1 MTQPKEKG
9 GVPPIEIYTIIGKGV
24 DETDP
29 VKKQDDENEEVRA
42 VAAGHPNATKE
53 HLDKALDDEDE
64 DVRSNAE
71 ENLKQRKKKANSYLN
86 N

>member
-29 VKKQDDENEEVRA
+29 TKKQDDENEDAEFKRI
-42 VAAGHPNATKE
+42 
-53 HLDKALDDEDE
+53 EDE
-64 DVRSNAE
+64 QFRQKELEKVR
-71 ENLKQRKKKANSYLN
+71 NLTRWP
-86 N
+86 

>member
-29 VKKQDDENEEVRA
+29 VKKQDDENEDAEFKRI
-42 VAAGHPNATKE
+42 
-53 HLDKALDDEDE
+53 EDE
-64 DVRSNAE
+64 QFRQKELEKVR
-71 ENLKQRKKKANSYLN
+71 NLTRWP
-86 N
+86 